1 MKCKSCKKELDQS
14 NEKDYGFKLMDLAE
28 LGKVLGVTVAGVRAM
43 MKRNELP
50 KELVIRIG
58 TRIRFDR
65 GRLKEWID
73 SLPRG

>member
-14 NEKDYGFKLMDLAE
+14 NEKDYGFKLMDIAE

-50 KELVIRIG
+50 KE
-58 TRIRFDR
+58 
-65 GRLKEWID
+65 
-73 SLPRG
+73 